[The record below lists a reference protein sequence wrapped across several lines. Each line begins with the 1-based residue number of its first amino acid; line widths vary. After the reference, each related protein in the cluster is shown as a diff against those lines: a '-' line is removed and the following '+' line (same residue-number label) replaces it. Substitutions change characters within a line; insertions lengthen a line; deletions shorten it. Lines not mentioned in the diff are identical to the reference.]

1 MLQALEQVAAVESRH
16 HSFEHLVPGTDI
28 GAARGANIGPWYE
41 VLEAVV
47 AGFDRSDLLERLQQA
62 DVPCAPVLDPT
73 EARTPV
79 IAGTD
84 GFVLSRLMQKLVFP
98 GNCVMKIVG
107 REILAERNGGY
118 LLQD

>member
-1 MLQALEQVAAVESRH
+1 MLNPS
-16 HSFEHLVPGTDI
+16 
-28 GAARGANIGPWYE
+28 
-41 VLEAVV
+41 
-47 AGFDRSDLLERLQQA
+47 
-62 DVPCAPVLDPT
+62 

-107 REILAERNGGY
+107 REILAERKGGY